1 MLRLA
6 GIITAIG
13 ISTFVP
19 ADASTIFSE
28 TFDNL
33 TPGAQLVA
41 LPFSQRAAG
50 TYTLINSLP
59 GWSAVGM
66 ASGVYAFE
74 YGSANYA
81 VLLNEGGHSISQNI
95 TGLTIGQAYDL
106 QFQYWGDNVAAA
118 YTFNVTINGTT
129 SSFNAMGVS
138 APTGGYYTVDIPFVA
153 TGTGTTLTFQ
163 ETSATTA
170 SPIFDNILITDSD
183 PDNILITYSDPGAV
197 PEPATALLVG
207 CAIGLVATA
216 RRQVTR

>member
-1 MLRLA
+1 MSARMVRLA
-6 GIITAIG
+6 GIIAAIG
-13 ISTFVP
+13 ISTSVP

-28 TFDNL
+28 TFDSL

-50 TYTLINSLP
+50 TYYQINSLP

-74 YGSANYA
+74 YGTANYA
-81 VLLNEGGHSISQNI
+81 LLLNEGGHSASHDI

-106 QFQYWGDNVAAA
+106 QFQYWGDNVAAT
-118 YTFNVTINGTT
+118 YSFNVTINGAT
-129 SSFNAMGVS
+129 SYFSAMGVS

-170 SPIFDNILITDSD
+170 SPVFDNILMTTSD
-183 PDNILITYSDPGAV
+183 PQSV
-197 PEPATALLVG
+197 PEPVTSLLVG
-207 CAIGLVATA
+207 CAIGLVAKA
-216 RRQVTR
+216 RRRVTR